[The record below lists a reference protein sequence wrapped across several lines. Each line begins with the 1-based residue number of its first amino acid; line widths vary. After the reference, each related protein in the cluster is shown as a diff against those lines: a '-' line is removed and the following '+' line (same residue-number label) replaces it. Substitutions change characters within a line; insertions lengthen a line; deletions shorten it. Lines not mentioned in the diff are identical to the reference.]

1 MTNHSKKITA
11 VIIISSGLIAYCVL
25 YVLVI
30 VKLKLSTILKIGLS
44 AATVVI
50 AVAVVT
56 VMVERIR
63 EIKKGEE
70 DDLSKY

>member
-1 MTNHSKKITA
+1 MTNHSKKITNA
-11 VIIISSGLIAYCVL
+11 IIISFCLIAYCIL

-30 VKLKLSTILKIGLS
+30 VKLKLSIILKIGLF
-44 AATVVI
+44 AATVVTM
-50 AVAVVT
+50 VAVVT

>member
-1 MTNHSKKITA
+1 MNHSKKITA
-11 VIIISSGLIAYCVL
+11 VIIISSGLIAYCAL

-44 AATVVI
+44 AATVVMM
-50 AVAVVT
+50 AAVVT
-56 VMVERIR
+56 VTVERIR